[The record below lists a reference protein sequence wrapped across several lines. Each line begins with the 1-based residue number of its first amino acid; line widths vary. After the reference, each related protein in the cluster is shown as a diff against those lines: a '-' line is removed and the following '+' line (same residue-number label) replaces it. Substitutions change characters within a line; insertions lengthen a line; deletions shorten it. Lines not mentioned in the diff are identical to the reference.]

1 MPTDMSPTPV
11 PVRLFV
17 LHHAG
22 GSHLTFRHWPRLL
35 PRHWQVRLLDAP
47 GHGRLLDMAPMD
59 DAGRLAGFL
68 LERTEPERQGPFAFF
83 GHSMG
88 AVLAYE
94 MTRRLTAR
102 GGALPLW
109 LGLSARGAPARA
121 AGTPLKRS
129 PVGDA
134 ELRAH
139 LKALGGTPAEV
150 FDSPQMWARLAPL
163 VRTDLHLVDSYTTGP
178 AASRLPVAV
187 SAYGGRADATVA
199 PARLAAWQDLT
210 HRFMGVRL
218 FEGGHFYFQNDPAA
232 LLTRVVQD
240 VSAALAAERT
250 AAAPN

>member
-1 MPTDMSPTPV
+1 MSTTPV

-35 PRHWQVRLLDAP
+35 PRHWQVHLLDAP
-47 GHGRLLDMAPMD
+47 GHGRLLDMAPLD

-68 LERTEPERQGPFAFF
+68 LERTAPQRSGAFAFF

-88 AVLAYE
+88 AVVAYE
-94 MTRRLTAR
+94 MTRQLAAR
-102 GGALPLW
+102 GAALPLW
-109 LGLSARGAPARA
+109 LGLSARGAPRA
-121 AGTPLKRS
+121 HGAPGQRHPAGE
-129 PVGDA
+129 A
-134 ELRAH
+134 ELQAH

-163 VRTDLHLVDSYTTGP
+163 LRTDLRLVDSYTTGP
-178 AASRLPVAV
+178 AAVRLPVAV
-187 SAYGGRADATVA
+187 SAYGGRSDATVE
-199 PARLAAWQDLT
+199 PAALAAWQHLT

-218 FEGGHFYFQNDPAA
+218 LRGGHFYFQDDPAA
-232 LLTRVVQD
+232 LLTRVVAD
-240 VSAALAAERT
+240 VGAALAAART